1 MLKRNLRDLR
11 ARGLSGFQ
19 PWDHTSFYDIEKAV
33 KSGPH
38 PDRFRNLKAPGPVAD
53 RIRASS
59 YFLSDPFSTFR
70 ANPTGAALEYGY
82 RELLGWIAGKPGDFT
97 EQSCRFR
104 PGEKVEKSLMILNDS
119 RLDQTVVCRWK
130 TDSMKQWSASTVR
143 IKPGGRAEVPIRFTA
158 PEADTE
164 RSGRINAEFKFANG
178 EILRDTF
185 PFAVLPAR
193 RAHLSSRIGL
203 WDPEKSAAPL
213 LEKLGVKFR
222 LLRGE
227 GGAGAGESGYDRD
240 RTVWTGES
248 AVRSFRSSEER
259 SAASDPGTDA

>member
-130 TDSMKQWSASTVR
+130 TDSMKQWSASTVGSSPEDAPKCRFASLPQRQTRNAPDGSTRNSSSQMEKFSGIPSRLRFFRHAER
-143 IKPGGRAEVPIRFTA
+143 I
-158 PEADTE
+158 
-164 RSGRINAEFKFANG
+164 
-178 EILRDTF
+178 
-185 PFAVLPAR
+185 
-193 RAHLSSRIGL
+193 
-203 WDPEKSAAPL
+203 
-213 LEKLGVKFR
+213 
-222 LLRGE
+222 
-227 GGAGAGESGYDRD
+227 
-240 RTVWTGES
+240 
-248 AVRSFRSSEER
+248 
-259 SAASDPGTDA
+259 